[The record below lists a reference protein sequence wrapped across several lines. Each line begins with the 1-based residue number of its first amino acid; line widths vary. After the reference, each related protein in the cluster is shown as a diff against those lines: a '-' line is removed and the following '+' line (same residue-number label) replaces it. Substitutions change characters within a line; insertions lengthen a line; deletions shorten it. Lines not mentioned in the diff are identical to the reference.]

1 VENKK
6 QQVVIYGGIMMILIN
21 KKSINE
27 ILQGEDYNFLKTN
40 LHLANNMILLG
51 LVEAM
56 LMGWK
61 SKMEH
66 QI

>member
-1 VENKK
+1 
-6 QQVVIYGGIMMILIN
+6 MILIN

>member
-1 VENKK
+1 MENKK
-6 QQVVIYGGIMMILIN
+6 QQVVIYGDIMMILIN

-51 LVEAM
+51 LGGSYAY
-56 LMGWK
+56 G
-61 SKMEH
+61 MEK
-66 QI
+66 

>member
-1 VENKK
+1 MENKK

-40 LHLANNMILLG
+40 PHLANNMILLG
-51 LVEAM
+51 L
-56 LMGWK
+56 GG
-61 SKMEH
+61 S
-66 QI
+66 